1 MYIYIYINMYINT
14 NTCIHIKIHVYQFIF
29 LSYLPFV
36 LGAVK
41 VELGIH
47 FGVDHFRKHNVEFVA
62 RLTVAIEHNIKHA
75 APHTNVSGI
84 WAFFLQKHRALFA
97 ET

>member
-1 MYIYIYINMYINT
+1 MINIYIHT
-14 NTCIHIKIHVYQFIF
+14 NTCIHIKIHIYQFIF

-62 RLTVAIEHNIKHA
+62 RLPVTIEHNIKHA
-75 APHTNVSGI
+75 AHIQMCQGYGH
-84 WAFFLQKHRALFA
+84 FFA